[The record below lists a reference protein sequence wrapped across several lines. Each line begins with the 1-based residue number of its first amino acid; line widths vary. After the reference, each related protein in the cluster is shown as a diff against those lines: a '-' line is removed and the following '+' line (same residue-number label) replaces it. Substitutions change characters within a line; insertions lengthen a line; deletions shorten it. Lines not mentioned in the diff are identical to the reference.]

1 MMDKQFTDKEYE
13 LITQLLDGE
22 LSADQAT
29 EVEQLIADNPEL
41 QLELDRQSEIS
52 SAIKKDKEAFSPP
65 KTAKDNVF
73 LALGIPL
80 AVSVPTATAITSE
93 GGNMVSL
100 VATFVASLMTF
111 TLFYGLNNVEHD
123 SAPLKKNI
131 PIVSS
136 YDMANNDNVII
147 LDDADKSKSEMPKVE
162 KSASINAAHNSIST
176 NANSINDSK
185 KNTFAENI
193 TENANLSENIISK
206 NTPERRELAKTWT
219 VKLINS
225 DDNSSIGAR
234 GNIFLQGNELTP
246 NNTILTR
253 DYLTVIRTIAGSNNL
268 NSGSF
273 DISFLTNYIVRDVRG
288 IMSAGLSWYDV
299 NSAVQL
305 RNPVFF
311 GGGIEYTPTFM
322 ELFANEY
329 FDTFANG
336 QLFIG
341 KTPSYKLEA
350 GLSTNLGGLVKFPIV
365 IGYSKTYVRDYQFI
379 QLESNENF
387 FIGTDRKSTRLNFQ
401 SQYDLVC
408 RLLLEKKKNKNK

>member
-1 MMDKQFTDKEYE
+1 MDKQFTDKEYE

-136 YDMANNDNVII
+136 YDMANNNNVII
-147 LDDADKSKSEMPKVE
+147 LDDANESKSEMPKVE
-162 KSASINAAHNSIST
+162 KSASINATHHSIST

-185 KNTFAENI
+185 KNTIAENI
-193 TENANLSENIISK
+193 EENANLSENIISK

-387 FIGTDRKSTRLNFQ
+387 FIGTEIIF
-401 SQYDLVC
+401 
-408 RLLLEKKKNKNK
+408 

>member
-1 MMDKQFTDKEYE
+1 MDKQFTDKDYE

-22 LSADQAT
+22 LSGEQAA
-29 EVEQLIADNPEL
+29 EVEQLISENPEL
-41 QLELDRQSEIS
+41 QLEMDRQAEIS
-52 SAIKKDKEAFSPP
+52 RAIQNDTESFVPP
-65 KTAKDNVF
+65 RTAKDNIF

-80 AVSVPTATAITSE
+80 AVSAPTVATISSE
-93 GGNMVSL
+93 GGNLVSL
-100 VATFVASLMTF
+100 VAAFAATLMTF
-111 TLFYGLNNVEHD
+111 TMFYGLNSTDEKSTPIN
-123 SAPLKKNI
+123 SNI

-136 YDMANNDNVII
+136 VETAHNNNIII
-147 LDDADKSKSEMPKVE
+147 LDKAAAAD
-162 KSASINAAHNSIST
+162 NAHNSLANKNTVADNTIINTTPPAINRVIKSSS
-176 NANSINDSK
+176 NNSINNL
-185 KNTFAENI
+185 NTS
-193 TENANLSENIISK
+193 ANLSDNISENTTTERKIINQSWSANIITSK
-206 NTPERRELAKTWT
+206 N
-219 VKLINS
+219 NS
-225 DDNSSIGAR
+225 FSPN

-253 DYLTVIRTIAGSNNL
+253 DYLTVIRTISGSKNL

-350 GLSTNLGGLVKFPIV
+350 GLSTNLGGLVNFPIV

-387 FIGTDRKSTRLNFQ
+387 FIGTEIIF
-401 SQYDLVC
+401 
-408 RLLLEKKKNKNK
+408 

>member
-1 MMDKQFTDKEYE
+1 MDKQFTDKEYE

-136 YDMANNDNVII
+136 YDMDNNNNVII

-162 KSASINAAHNSIST
+162 KSASINATHNSIST

-185 KNTFAENI
+185 KNTIAENI
-193 TENANLSENIISK
+193 TENTNLSENIISK

-387 FIGTDRKSTRLNFQ
+387 FIGTEIIF
-401 SQYDLVC
+401 
-408 RLLLEKKKNKNK
+408 

>member
-1 MMDKQFTDKEYE
+1 MDKQFTDKEYE

-136 YDMANNDNVII
+136 YDMANNNNVII

-162 KSASINAAHNSIST
+162 KSASINATHNSIST

-185 KNTFAENI
+185 KNTIAENI
-193 TENANLSENIISK
+193 TENTNLSENIISK

-387 FIGTDRKSTRLNFQ
+387 FIGTEIIF
-401 SQYDLVC
+401 
-408 RLLLEKKKNKNK
+408 

>member
-136 YDMANNDNVII
+136 YDMDNNNNVII

-162 KSASINAAHNSIST
+162 KSASINATHNSIST

-185 KNTFAENI
+185 KNTIAENI
-193 TENANLSENIISK
+193 TENTNLSENIISK

-387 FIGTDRKSTRLNFQ
+387 FIGTEIIF
-401 SQYDLVC
+401 
-408 RLLLEKKKNKNK
+408 

>member
-1 MMDKQFTDKEYE
+1 MDKQFTDKEYE

-136 YDMANNDNVII
+136 YDMANNNNVII

-162 KSASINAAHNSIST
+162 KSASINATHNSIST

-387 FIGTDRKSTRLNFQ
+387 FIGTEIIF
-401 SQYDLVC
+401 
-408 RLLLEKKKNKNK
+408 

>member
-1 MMDKQFTDKEYE
+1 MDKQFTDKEYE

-387 FIGTDRKSTRLNFQ
+387 FIGTEIIF
-401 SQYDLVC
+401 
-408 RLLLEKKKNKNK
+408 